1 MEMDLI
7 IPVLAR
13 WFHIGPVI
21 VLAGGAFFM
30 RFVMVP
36 SAGETLSDEQHDKLR
51 AAIIERWRK
60 VLHLCIALI
69 LISGMYNIYHSIV
82 IFHKPPLYHALFL
95 PKFLSALGIFFLA
108 SALTGKSPA
117 FEHMRRE
124 PRKWLGM
131 LVALA
136 GLIVVLSGIM
146 KNIPDKV
153 RGQDDATA
161 SLVYEQEPGSL

>member
-1 MEMDLI
+1 MDMDLI

-13 WFHIGPVI
+13 WLHIGPVI

-51 AAIIERWRK
+51 AAIIGRWRK
-60 VLHLCIALI
+60 VLHACIALI
-69 LISGMYNIYHSIV
+69 LISGMYNFYHGIV
-82 IFHKPPLYHALFL
+82 VLHKPMLYHILFL

-108 SALTGKSPA
+108 SALVGKSPA

-131 LVALA
+131 SVALA
-136 GLIVVLSGIM
+136 ALIVVLSGIM
-146 KNIPDKV
+146 KNLPDKAT
-153 RGQDDATA
+153 GQDDPTG
-161 SLVYEQEPGSL
+161 SLMHEQESGSL

>member
-1 MEMDLI
+1 MDMDLI

-13 WFHIGPVI
+13 WLHIGPVI
-21 VLAGGAFFM
+21 ILAGGAFFM

-36 SAGETLSDEQHDKLR
+36 SVGETLSDEQHDKLR
-51 AAIIERWRK
+51 AAIVGRWRK

-69 LISGMYNIYHSIV
+69 LISGSYNFYRSFSV
-82 IFHKPPLYHALFL
+82 FDKPPLYHMLFL
-95 PKFLSALGIFFLA
+95 PKFLAAMGVFFVA
-108 SALTGKSPA
+108 SALVGRSPA

-146 KNIPDKV
+146 KNLPDKV
-153 RGQDDATA
+153 RGQDDPTA
-161 SLVYEQEPGSL
+161 SLMHEQEPGRL